1 MVNEVFDEHFSE
13 HATVTLAQNEH
24 LFSASDGKTEKRI
37 TDTNF
42 SIGEAFDGN
51 SLGDGFDI
59 VDGSVRKRYLLECES
74 KPVTGR
80 ILVRIVEYAI
90 KAGLEDGTAANRDT
104 IVISIPQA
112 AILSL
117 RSTENTPDTLNI
129 VIKTEK
135 GQTSSTVRVMKLSD
149 YTASS
154 VMEKKLY
161 LLIPFL
167 LFNYETQFQQIQEDE
182 ERYKALLREY
192 AEVFRRLDALIPAGG
207 NDASLIDV
215 YTSRALRAMTH
226 TVVNGLAQKY
236 PRIKEGVNSVVGGN
250 IILFD
255 ATEARLVG
263 LREGEQKGLREGKI
277 ITLYE
282 CVQDGDISLQKAA
295 KRAGLNESDFIKN
308 MNAAGYQLPREN
320 RV

>member
-1 MVNEVFDEHFSE
+1 MDDSTEKLKARISELENLIEKLRQETGSMESAKTSTPYDDAWRTLTVSTSRLLIPMVNEVFGEHFSE
-13 HATVTLAQNEH
+13 HATVTLAHNEH
-24 LFSASDGKTEKRI
+24 LFSALDGKTEKRI

-42 SIGEAFDGN
+42 SLDEVFGGS

-59 VDGSVRKRYLLECES
+59 ADGSTRKRYLFECES

-90 KAGLEDGTAANRDT
+90 KAGLEEGTTANRDT

-117 RSTENTPDTLNI
+117 RSTANTPDALNI

-135 GQTSSTVRVMKLSD
+135 GETSSAVRVMKLSD

-167 LFNYETQFQQIQEDE
+167 LFNYEKQFQQIQEDE
-182 ERYKALLREY
+182 EQYKALLREY

-207 NDASLIDV
+207 EDASLIDV

-226 TVVNGLAQKY
+226 TVVNGLARKY

-255 ATEARLVG
+255 AAEA
-263 LREGEQKGLREGKI
+263 
-277 ITLYE
+277 
-282 CVQDGDISLQKAA
+282 
-295 KRAGLNESDFIKN
+295 
-308 MNAAGYQLPREN
+308 
-320 RV
+320 